1 LPLRKIEPLVSTI
14 YDRCRVCYTCVRE
27 CPAKAIR
34 IAGGQAEVIPES
46 CIGCGNCVSVCSQNA
61 KRVRNNIPEI
71 ERLLESDD
79 LVAAIVAPSFAA
91 DFPDMAHTRLVGMLR
106 ALGFSF
112 VNEVGFGADLVARRM
127 RELVAAP
134 GGERFISTACPAV
147 FGYVKRYHPEL
158 LDDLA
163 PVVSPM
169 IATARVLHALHGPD
183 LRIIFI
189 GPCISKKIEAESDE
203 VDGEVD
209 EVLTFS
215 ELRGMF
221 EAHGIG
227 PEGVAPGDFDPPHAG
242 KGSLFPIGRG
252 LLEAAGIAE
261 DLIDGRVI
269 SANGKATFIDAVMEF
284 STGDVEAR
292 FLDVLCCDGCIMGP
306 GMTTK
311 APPFRRR
318 GLVGRYARDIIGR
331 RDEAAWREAMARFA
345 DIHLGRR
352 FIPFDQRVPS
362 PPEEGIREALA
373 KIGKF
378 RKEDELNCGACG
390 YDTCREHAAAVIRGH
405 AEEEMCLPFSI
416 EQLHRTIRELNV
428 SNRRLDET
436 REALIQSEKMA
447 SMGQLAAGIAHEVN
461 NPLGVVLMYAHL
473 LKDAADRPAE
483 TPEAGRMTEDLKM
496 IVDHADRAKK
506 IVSGLLHFARQNKVF
521 LKPVDVRTLVEDC
534 LKPLRVP
541 EGIRV
546 EVAHG
551 AGDPIAELDR
561 DQILQV
567 LNNLVHNAL
576 AAMPLGGTLTLR
588 TLRVVERVRI
598 QVSDTGVGIPKEN
611 LKKIFEPFFTTRQ
624 IGRGTGLGLA
634 IAYGIV
640 KMHRGDIRVESNA
653 DPSAGP
659 TGSTFTLELPA
670 RAPETESVDRT
681 VAAGPAETAPAA

>member
-1 LPLRKIEPLVSTI
+1 MPLRKTEPLVSTI

-34 IAGGQAEVIPES
+34 IAGGQAQVIPDS
-46 CIGCGNCVSVCSQNA
+46 CIGCGNCVRVCSQNA

-91 DFPDMAHTRLVGMLR
+91 EFPDMAHTRLVGMIR

-112 VNEVGFGADLVARRM
+112 VHEVGFGADLVARRM
-127 RELVAAP
+127 RQLLDAP
-134 GGERFISTACPAV
+134 GGERYISTACPAV

-169 IATARVLHALHGPD
+169 IATARVLREMHGPD

-189 GPCISKKIEAESDE
+189 GPCISKKIEAESEE

-221 EAHGIG
+221 EGDGITPG
-227 PEGVAPGDFDPPHAG
+227 GVTPRDFNPPHAG
-242 KGSLFPIGRG
+242 RGSLFPVGRG
-252 LLEAAGIAE
+252 LLEAAGIEE
-261 DLIDGRVI
+261 DLVDGKVV

-306 GMTTK
+306 GMTTG

-318 GLVGRYARDIIGR
+318 SLISRYARDIIGR
-331 RDEAAWREAMARFA
+331 RDKAAWQDAMDRFA
-345 DIHLGRR
+345 DVNLSRR
-352 FIPFDQRVPS
+352 FIPFDQRVPP
-362 PPEEGIREALA
+362 PPEEKIREVLGT
-373 KIGKF
+373 IGKF
-378 RKEDELNCGACG
+378 RREDELNCGACG
-390 YDTCREHAAAVIRGH
+390 YDTCREHAAAIIRGH
-405 AEEEMCLPFSI
+405 AEEEMCLPYSI
-416 EQLHRTIRELNV
+416 EQLHSTIRELNV

-473 LKDAADRPAE
+473 LKDAGDRPSQ
-483 TPEAGRMTEDLKM
+483 MTDDLKM

-521 LKPVDVRTLVEDC
+521 LKPVDVRTLVEEC
-534 LKPLRVP
+534 LKPLRLPGNVRAETEHRGEDP
-541 EGIRV
+541 
-546 EVAHG
+546 VA
-551 AGDPIAELDR
+551 DLDR

-567 LNNLVHNAL
+567 LNNLVHNAV
-576 AAMPLGGTLTLR
+576 AAMPAGGVLAVR
-588 TLRVVERVRI
+588 TERSGDRVRFRI
-598 QVSDTGVGIPKEN
+598 SDTGVGIPREN
-611 LKKIFEPFFTTRQ
+611 LQKIFEPFFTTRQ

-653 DPSAGP
+653 DPSQGP
-659 TGSTFTLELPA
+659 TGSTFIIDLPA
-670 RAPETESVDRT
+670 RAPEAETVDRT
-681 VAAGPAETAPAA
+681 VAALPDERIQAA

>member
-1 LPLRKIEPLVSTI
+1 LPLRKVEPLVSTI

-34 IAGGQAEVIPES
+34 IAAGQAEVIPDS
-46 CIGCGNCVSVCSQNA
+46 CIGCGNCVRVCSQNA

-79 LVAAIVAPSFAA
+79 LVAAIVAPSFSAE
-91 DFPDMAHTRLVGMLR
+91 FPDIAHTRLVGMIR

-112 VNEVGFGADLVARRM
+112 VHEVGFGADLVARRM
-127 RELVAAP
+127 RELLAAP
-134 GGERFISTACPAV
+134 GGERYISTACPAV

-169 IATARVLHALHGPD
+169 IATARVLHAMHGPD

-189 GPCISKKIEAESDE
+189 GPCISKKIEAESEE

-221 EAHGIG
+221 AHHGLA
-227 PEGVAPGDFDPPHAG
+227 PEGITPRDFDPPHAG
-242 KGSLFPIGRG
+242 KGSLFPVGRG
-252 LLEAAGIAE
+252 LLEAAGIEE
-261 DLIDGRVI
+261 DLIDGKVV
-269 SANGKATFIDAVMEF
+269 SANGKAIFIDAVMEF

-318 GLVGRYARDIIGR
+318 GLIGRYARDIIGR
-331 RDEAAWREAMARFA
+331 RDEAAWKNAMDRFA
-345 DIHLGRR
+345 GIHLGRR
-352 FIPFDQRVPS
+352 FIPFDQRVPL
-362 PPEEGIREALA
+362 PPDDKVREVLA
-373 KIGKF
+373 SIGKF

-390 YDTCREHAAAVIRGH
+390 YDTCREHAAAVVRGH
-405 AEEEMCLPFSI
+405 AEEEMCLPFTI
-416 EQLHRTIRELNV
+416 EQLHTTIRELNL
-428 SNRRLDET
+428 SNRQLDET

-473 LKDAADRPAE
+473 LKDAADRPSQ
-483 TPEAGRMTEDLKM
+483 MTDDLKM

-521 LKPVDVRTLVEDC
+521 LKPVDVRALAEEC
-534 LKPLRVP
+534 LKPLRLP
-541 EGIRV
+541 ENVRTEV
-546 EVAHG
+546 EHRLD
-551 AGDPIAELDR
+551 DPFAELDR

-576 AAMPLGGTLTLR
+576 AAMPAGGMLSVR
-588 TLRVVERVRI
+588 TERADDRI
-598 QVSDTGVGIPKEN
+598 RFRVSDTGVGIPREN

-653 DPSAGP
+653 DPAEGP
-659 TGSTFTLELPA
+659 TGSTFTIDLPG

-681 VAAGPAETAPAA
+681 VPAETAAGA